1 MPMYDK
7 VVFKVKIGDLVMSS
21 QKVLGCVEKIT
32 ERDACIRWCYDAEW
46 KKRYNTFVATIVD
59 INTYDLEWAAEM
71 RVTFIEHRK
80 KHKL

>member
-7 VVFKVKIGDLVMSS
+7 VVVKVKIGDLVMSS

-46 KKRYNTFVATIVD
+46 KKRYNTF
-59 INTYDLEWAAEM
+59 TYDLEWAAEM